1 MNEKLAL
8 SRAPRVKGT
17 TGQRKIMID
26 PQAVE
31 DLAARGLNKEQVA
44 MALGVNFR
52 TLQRRGHDNP
62 AIEEAMLRGRGK
74 GIAKVANALFVMA
87 TEQSNVAAAIFW
99 LKNMAG
105 WRDKI
110 EVEHEFILPTP
121 LIIETIKNITPI
133 PEAIETK
140 VIQ

>member
-1 MNEKLAL
+1 MCI
-8 SRAPRVKGT
+8 RDR
-17 TGQRKIMID
+17 
-26 PQAVE
+26 
-31 DLAARGLNKEQVA
+31 
-44 MALGVNFR
+44 
-52 TLQRRGHDNP
+52 
-62 AIEEAMLRGRGK
+62 